1 MSANPY
7 GRIAGSTSSVSRP
20 LWFLRLTALLGT
32 SIVLC
37 RAPSSLPSIQ
47 PRQDWGFIVLMLAI
61 PAVASACVLLLP
73 SATGKLEQHLDLLLP
88 LGLYITIMELLSTLT
103 MIPVL
108 AAVLA
113 PSWSFTILSLSF
125 SVSAAFLLLI
135 AIAIAYAGWTTTLV
149 LQAVREDRV
158 DPIATLPTSADR
170 SGGY

>member
-1 MSANPY
+1 
-7 GRIAGSTSSVSRP
+7 
-20 LWFLRLTALLGT
+20 
-32 SIVLC
+32 
-37 RAPSSLPSIQ
+37 
-47 PRQDWGFIVLMLAI
+47 MLAI

-73 SATGKLEQHLDLLLP
+73 VRRTGKLARHLDLLLP

-135 AIAIAYAGWTTTLV
+135 AIAIAYAGWTTMLV

-158 DPIATLPTSADR
+158 DPIAALANVGRWFWRISDAEFIGWGVLFAGLAGGLTLGAAALPVVLLCRSAC
-170 SGGY
+170 SSWAGIC